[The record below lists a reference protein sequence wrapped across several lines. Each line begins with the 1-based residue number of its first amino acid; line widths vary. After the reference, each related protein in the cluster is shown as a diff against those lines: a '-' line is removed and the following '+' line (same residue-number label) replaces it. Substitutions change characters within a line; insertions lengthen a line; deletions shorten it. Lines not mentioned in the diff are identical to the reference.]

1 MGLMCLRGRA
11 TYRNLSRY
19 SELNEKTYRRWFGKK
34 LDFIEFNRLG
44 IEEIIPATHAKIA
57 ALDASFMEKSG
68 EKTYGL
74 GKFYNSKQ
82 GKAEKG
88 LEISTLAVIDVDYNT
103 AYHVSTRQTPLQAK
117 NAEETR
123 VHEYLRH
130 FKDDCHALPK
140 DVRYLVTDAYYSKQ
154 TFTHGVLECGYQQI
168 GKLRCDANLR
178 YLFTG
183 QQKPKGRHKRYDGK
197 LIIGDTRRL
206 DFVGEHNGIKLYTA
220 IVNCVNLKRNIRIV
234 YLLKNTGGYA
244 VLFSTDNELDA
255 LTLHRYYKARFQ
267 IEFLFRDAKQFTGLN
282 DCQARSEPALHSH
295 FNACFTALNLIKWQ
309 DRLLSSHRK
318 PISIVSWKARFF
330 NALFID
336 RLSCNF
342 GFDLSLIKSSPHY
355 HALCNFGV
363 VSG

>member
-1 MGLMCLRGRA
+1 MGLICLRGRA
-11 TYRNLSRY
+11 TYANLSRY
-19 SELNEKTYRRWFGKK
+19 SELSEKTYLRWFGKK

-44 IEEIIPATHAKIA
+44 IQEIIPASHAKIA

-68 EKTYGL
+68 KKMDGL

-82 GKAEKG
+82 SKAEKG
-88 LEISTLAVIDVDYNT
+88 LEISILAVVDIDYNT
-103 AYHVSTRQTPLQAK
+103 AYQLSTRQTPIQAK

-130 FKDDCHALPK
+130 FKEDCHALPK

-154 TFTHGVLECGYQQI
+154 TFTHGLLECGYHQI

-197 LIIGDTRRL
+197 LIIGDISRL
-206 DFVGEHNGIKLYTA
+206 DFVGEHNGVKLYTA
-220 IVNCVNLKRNIRIV
+220 IVNCVNLKRTIRVV
-234 YLLKNTGGYA
+234 YLLKKTGDA
-244 VLFSTDNELDA
+244 VLFSTDTELDA
-255 LTLHRYYKARFQ
+255 LTLYLYYKARFQ
-267 IEFLFRDAKQFTGLN
+267 SEFLFRDAKQFTGLS

-309 DRLLSSHRK
+309 DRLTSPLRK
-318 PISIVSWKARFF
+318 PISVISWKARFF
-330 NALFID
+330 NALFIE
-336 RLSCNF
+336 RTLLNF
-342 GFDLSLIKSSPHY
+342 
-355 HALCNFGV
+355 
-363 VSG
+363 

>member
-1 MGLMCLRGRA
+1 MIGLICLRGRA
-11 TYRNLSRY
+11 TYSNLSRY
-19 SELNEKTYRRWFGKK
+19 SELNEKTYWRWFGKR

-82 GKAEKG
+82 SKAEKG

-103 AYHVSTRQTPLQAK
+103 AYHVSTRQTPTQAK

-123 VHEYLRH
+123 VHEYLSH

-154 TFTHGVLECGYQQI
+154 TFTHGVLECGYHQI
-168 GKLRCDANLR
+168 GKLRRDANLR

-183 QQKPKGRHKRYDGK
+183 LQKPKGRDKLYDGK
-197 LIIGDTRRL
+197 LIIGDISRL
-206 DFVGEHNGIKLYTA
+206 DFVGEHNGVKLYTA
-220 IVNCVNLKRNIRIV
+220 VVNSVNLKRTIRVV
-234 YLLKNTGGYA
+234 YLLKNTGYA
-244 VLFSTDNELDA
+244 VLFSTDTELDA
-255 LTLHRYYKARFQ
+255 LTLYLYYKARFQ
-267 IEFLFRDAKQFTGLN
+267 IEFLFRDAKQFSGLS

-309 DRLLSSHRK
+309 DRLSSPQRK
-318 PISIVSWKARFF
+318 PISVISWKAIFF
-330 NALFID
+330 NSLFIE
-336 RLSCNF
+336 RISCNL
-342 GFDLSLIKSSPHY
+342 GFDLSLIKSSPRY
-355 HALCNFGV
+355 QELCNFGV